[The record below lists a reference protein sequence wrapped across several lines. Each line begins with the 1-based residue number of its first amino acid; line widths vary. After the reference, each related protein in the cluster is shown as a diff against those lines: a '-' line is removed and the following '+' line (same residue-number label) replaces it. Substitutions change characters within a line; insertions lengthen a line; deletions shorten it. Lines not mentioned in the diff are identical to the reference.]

1 MFSIAD
7 MSFLQWVLDR
17 LESKRFGQRVIF
29 EDKTLFV
36 ELDRLDQFCSLLG
49 ILIFVSV
56 RLTPQCFRLELELLE
71 GRSCAALFVPKLT
84 TWLAPAH
91 VCSLACSW
99 PWPARRC
106 SASWAPLPVLQ
117 EALR

>member
-1 MFSIAD
+1 MGPGF
-7 MSFLQWVLDR
+7 W
-17 LESKRFGQRVIF
+17 
-29 EDKTLFV
+29 EDS
-36 ELDRLDQFCSLLG
+36 LDRLDELVSLLG
-49 ILIFVSV
+49 TFIVVSV
-56 RLTPQCFRLELELLE
+56 RLAPQCFWLELELFE

-106 SASWAPLPVLQ
+106 FASWAPLPVLQ